1 MAIFVQ
7 VIRILLMSIP
17 IGGRWEGPLTQQT
30 IQDVLLLDKKGEQKM
45 IKYVIVTTYEWAIEL
60 NDASRAY
67 SSLAD
72 AKQELRRLYNKTI
85 KELEDNEI
93 NDETFNVRGYY
104 D

>member
-1 MAIFVQ
+1 
-7 VIRILLMSIP
+7 
-17 IGGRWEGPLTQQT
+17 
-30 IQDVLLLDKKGEQKM
+30 M

-85 KELEDNEI
+85 KELEDDEI

-104 D
+104 DEYEGKWASVDGRLYENGKLLNTDTINMRIIEIKV

>member
-1 MAIFVQ
+1 
-7 VIRILLMSIP
+7 
-17 IGGRWEGPLTQQT
+17 
-30 IQDVLLLDKKGEQKM
+30 M

-85 KELEDNEI
+85 KELEDDEI
-93 NDETFNVRGYY
+93 NDETFKVRGFY
-104 D
+104 DEYEGKWASVDGRLYENGKLLNTGTINMRIIDIEV